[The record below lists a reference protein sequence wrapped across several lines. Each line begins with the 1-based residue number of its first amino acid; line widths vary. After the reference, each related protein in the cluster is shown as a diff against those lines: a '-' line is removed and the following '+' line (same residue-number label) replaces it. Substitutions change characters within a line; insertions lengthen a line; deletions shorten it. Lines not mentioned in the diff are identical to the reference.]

1 MNGIRRIIAGL
12 LLAACP
18 YYSPTFAQSPAQA
31 VEAGM
36 YAGSAVRNYPDF
48 PELNGPALLGYVKYS
63 KQLQG
68 EKRWHQYYQFP
79 NVSIQLTGGS
89 LGNNAVLGYM
99 AGATGEFRFR
109 VPLNHRITFS
119 PILGMG
125 ASWFS
130 DPYDETSNPENFIIG
145 SPLTFFA
152 TAAGEFSYALD
163 PAYDLLLTGT
173 LMHSS
178 NAHFQLPNVGLNLPA
193 IGLGV
198 RYKFGTPATIPENPD
213 SIPFDKKPRLNIRLA
228 VGFNEQG
235 DSQGPVN
242 GPKYPIYLGSVF
254 SSLKISPV
262 NKLKGGIEA
271 WYNAGVYDYII
282 SQEFYED
289 QESKRSFAIALMFG
303 HEFLMGHFGL
313 VTDVGLYLYN
323 EFYQDK
329 FKELENQSF
338 KEELKTY
345 IPARIGFQYYL
356 KDATVRHGKNL
367 FAGIYI
373 KSNMGQADFL
383 ETSIGYTF

>member
-1 MNGIRRIIAGL
+1 MRMIRRIIAGL

-18 YYSPTFAQSPAQA
+18 LFTLTFAQVPKSALE
-31 VEAGM
+31 VGI

-48 PELNGPALLGYVKYS
+48 PELTGPAMLGYAKYS
-63 KQLQG
+63 QRLAGNKT
-68 EKRWHQYYQFP
+68 WHQYYRFP
-79 NVSIQLTGGS
+79 YVAVQLTGGS
-89 LGNNAVLGYM
+89 LGNDAVLGYM
-99 AGATGEFRFR
+99 AGATGEFRF
-109 VPLNHRITFS
+109 PLTVSSRITFS

-125 ASWFS
+125 VSWFS

-145 SPLTFFA
+145 SPLTFLA
-152 TAAGEFSYALD
+152 TAAGELSYSID
-163 PAYDLLLTGT
+163 PTFDLLFTGT

-178 NAHFQLPNVGLNLPA
+178 NAHYQLPNVGLNLPA
-193 IGLGV
+193 FGLGV
-198 RYKFGTPATIPENPD
+198 RYKFGTPALESVLQD
-213 SIPFDKKPRLNIRLA
+213 SILFNKKLRLNIRLA
-228 VGFNEQG
+228 IGFNEQG

-242 GPKYPIYLGSVF
+242 GPKYPIYLGSIF
-254 SSLKISPV
+254 STLKVSPV
-262 NKLKGGIEA
+262 NKLKGGIEV
-271 WYNAGVYDYII
+271 WYNSGVYDYIV

-289 QESKRSFAIALMFG
+289 QESKRSFAVALMFG

-323 EFYQDK
+323 EFYQDR

-338 KEELKTY
+338 REELKTY

-356 KDATVRHGKNL
+356 KDATLRHGKNL

-383 ETSIGYTF
+383 ETSLGYTF